1 MAATAGGV
9 GSAASQSPEARL
21 RELGVELPE
30 PPEALGSYT
39 PVHLV
44 GDLLYTS
51 GTLPMWNGELRGEG
65 IVGEGVSV
73 ADAAAA
79 ARLCMLNILAL
90 VRERLGSL
98 DAVRQIVQV
107 TGFVRSSSGFAQQG
121 KVLNG
126 ASDLLVEL
134 FGERGRHTRA
144 ALGTTDL
151 PMGAVVE
158 ITAIVRVFPDLVGRE
173 VTGVRVP

>member
-9 GSAASQSPEARL
+9 GSAAESPEARL
-21 RELGVELPE
+21 RELGIELPQ
-30 PPEALGSYT
+30 PPEALGSYM

-65 IVGEGVSV
+65 VVGEGVTVSQ
-73 ADAAAA
+73 AAAS

-90 VRERLGSL
+90 VRDRLGSL
-98 DAVRQIVQV
+98 DAVRQVVQL
-107 TGFVRSSSGFAQQG
+107 TGFVRSAPGFAQQG

-158 ITAIVRVFPDLVGRE
+158 ITAIVRVFPDLVGRD
-173 VTGVRVP
+173 VKGVRVP

>member
-9 GSAASQSPEARL
+9 GSAAESPEARL
-21 RELGVELPE
+21 RELGIELPQ
-30 PPEALGSYT
+30 PPEALGSYM

-65 IVGEGVSV
+65 VVGEGVTVSQ
-73 ADAAAA
+73 ASAS

-90 VRERLGSL
+90 VRDRLGSL
-98 DAVRQIVQV
+98 DAVRQMVQL
-107 TGFVRSSSGFAQQG
+107 TGFVRSSPGFAQQG

-126 ASDLLVEL
+126 SSDLLIEL
-134 FGERGRHTRA
+134 FGDRGRHTRA

-158 ITAIVRVFPDLVGRE
+158 ITAIVRVFPDLVGRN
-173 VTGVRVP
+173 VKGVRVP

>member
-9 GSAASQSPEARL
+9 GSAASESPEVRL
-21 RELGVELPE
+21 AELGIELPG

-51 GTLPMWNGELRGEG
+51 GTLPMWNGELRGHG
-65 IVGEGVSV
+65 VVGEGLTV
-73 ADAAAA
+73 AEAAAA
-79 ARLCMLNILAL
+79 ARLTMLNILAL
-90 VRERLGSL
+90 VRDRLGSL
-98 DAVRQIVQV
+98 DAVRQVVQI
-107 TGFVRSSSGFAQQG
+107 TGFVRSSPGFAQQG

-126 ASDLLVEL
+126 ASELLLQL
-134 FGERGRHTRA
+134 FGDRGRHTRA
-144 ALGTTDL
+144 ALGTSDL

-158 ITAIVRVFPDLVGRE
+158 ITAIVRVFPDLIGRHL
-173 VTGVRVP
+173 TGVRVP